1 MSLFR
6 VKGRLPNGLLF
17 ISNSVSL
24 TNIIV
29 TVTSAENKLP
39 LSRNSSLSLPAAYR
53 LIQPNDFSFY
63 FTSLAVKLEFSF
75 NSLNCLSLR
84 IRISAKAD
92 KQNPNKKT
100 IGLESLFGLSVYPLR
115 AKSETAQI
123 QITKKYFTITS
134 QVEGHLKFVRM

>member
-6 VKGRLPNGLLF
+6 VKGRFPNGLLF

-39 LSRNSSLSLPAAYR
+39 LSRNSSLSLPAYR
-53 LIQPNDFSFY
+53 LIQPNDSSFC
-63 FTSLAVKLEFSF
+63 FTSLVVILELSF